1 MNDILEKYPHAT
13 EVVRDWFIAKMEES
27 FKDAAVPENFKD
39 FMRQQGVPNDRLIAL
54 FKDNPRVLFDVFD
67 DNGVIINV
75 MYHDNIFTWDVT
87 YTKSEV
93 PYGVK
98 SVDIYSSRRIAETH
112 AVERA
117 FQILNDKLNITLNE
131 GQDST
136 TGDREIPTEE

>member
-1 MNDILEKYPHAT
+1 MNDILEKFPHAT
-13 EVVRDWFIAKMEES
+13 EVVRDWFVEKMKES
-27 FKDAAVPENFKD
+27 LNTQDLPDNFKN
-39 FMRQQGVPNDRLIAL
+39 FMRQQGLPNDRLLKL
-54 FKDNPRVLFDVFD
+54 FAENPRILFDVFD

-75 MYHDNIFTWDVT
+75 MYHDNIFTWDVN

-98 SVDIYSSRRIAETH
+98 SVDIYSSRRMAEVH

-136 TGDREIPTEE
+136 TGS

>member
-1 MNDILEKYPHAT
+1 MNDILEKFPHAT
-13 EVVRDWFIAKMEES
+13 EVVRDWFVEKMKES
-27 FKDAAVPENFKD
+27 LNTQDLPDNFKD
-39 FMRQQGVPNDRLIAL
+39 FMRQQGLPNDRLLKL
-54 FKDNPRVLFDVFD
+54 FAENPRILFDVFD

-75 MYHDNIFTWDVT
+75 MYHDNIFTWDVN

-98 SVDIYSSRRIAETH
+98 SVDIYSSRRMAEVH

-136 TGDREIPTEE
+136 TGS